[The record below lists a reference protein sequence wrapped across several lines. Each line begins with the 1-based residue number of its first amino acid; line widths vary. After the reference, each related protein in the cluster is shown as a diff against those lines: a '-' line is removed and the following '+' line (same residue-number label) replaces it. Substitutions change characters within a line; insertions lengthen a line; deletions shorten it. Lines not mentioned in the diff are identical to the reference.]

1 MHREEKES
9 ACKWFQYQR
18 LQWLHKWPEQDR
30 EQGGFGGEPRSEFC
44 PGGTQFASGFKPNKI
59 SRLSQGAELIKQ
71 DHYLKHCNN
80 LPILKSSLYNRIE
93 SIKCNL
99 IELNGNKEKAGV
111 MLNLG
116 SCKLQPPH
124 LMAQMEAQIDKLL
137 ISLLISLLYQSSYR
151 ISIYRLAWAIENPGL
166 LR

>member
-1 MHREEKES
+1 M
-9 ACKWFQYQR
+9 
-18 LQWLHKWPEQDR
+18 
-30 EQGGFGGEPRSEFC
+30 
-44 PGGTQFASGFKPNKI
+44 
-59 SRLSQGAELIKQ
+59 
-71 DHYLKHCNN
+71 
-80 LPILKSSLYNRIE
+80 KSSLYNRIE
-93 SIKCNL
+93 SIKFNL
-99 IELNGNKEKAGV
+99 IDLNGNKEKAGV

-116 SCKLQPPH
+116 SRKLQLPH